1 MSEVQDAQTG
11 ATVAPVQNTAPEQE
25 QVQATATESTT
36 EQIDSQS
43 DGQPRDEKGRFTP
56 IQHRINELTR
66 HRRDAER
73 ERDFYRQQYEAS
85 QKAQPAPAPQSE
97 KAPTLADYNFDAD
110 AWASAHEQYISKR
123 MESITEQKL
132 REKEEQR
139 SAQQA
144 KQQFETRSQAFAK
157 DHADYGEALAT
168 LDATVQFQPQIVEA
182 IAVSEHGPA
191 VAYHLANHLDEADRI
206 ARLPPHL
213 AAVQLG
219 RIEALVSAPKPKPV
233 TRAPD
238 PAPTVGGG
246 AALTPSLSG
255 MSTADFIAARNRQEY
270 GGKRS

>member
-36 EQIDSQS
+36 EQIGTQPEE
-43 DGQPRDEKGRFTP
+43 QPRDEKGRFV
-56 IQHRINELTR
+56 QQRINELTR
-66 HRRDAER
+66 YRRDAER
-73 ERDFYRQQYEAS
+73 ARDFYRQQYEAA

-97 KAPTLADYNFDAD
+97 KPPTLADYNFDSD
-110 AWASAHEQYISKR
+110 AWATAHEEYITRKMKS
-123 MESITEQKL
+123 MTEQQF
-132 REKEEQR
+132 RQKEEER
-139 SAQQA
+139 TAQQA

-157 DHADYGEALAT
+157 DHANYGEALAT

-182 IAVSEHGPA
+182 IALSEHGPA

-219 RIEALVSAPKPKPV
+219 RIEALVSAPKPTPV
-233 TRAPD
+233 TNAPK
-238 PAPTVGGG
+238 PSPT
-246 AALTPSLSG
+246 LSG
-255 MSTADFIAARNRQEY
+255 GSLANRGIRPDMSYEEYKAARSA
-270 GGKRS
+270 G